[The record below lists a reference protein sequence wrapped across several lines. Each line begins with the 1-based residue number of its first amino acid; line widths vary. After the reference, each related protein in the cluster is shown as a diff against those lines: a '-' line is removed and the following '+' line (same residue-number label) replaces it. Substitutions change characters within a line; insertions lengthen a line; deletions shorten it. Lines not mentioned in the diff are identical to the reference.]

1 VKCASVSMTGNGG
14 CLKRSGLG
22 FDRFEEVRCA
32 NVRRVRFND
41 TLIGNIQMNKS
52 NLVNRGTVFY
62 KG

>member
-32 NVRRVRFND
+32 NVRRVRFD
-41 TLIGNIQMNKS
+41 GTPMGNIQLDKTD
-52 NLVNRGTVFY
+52 LVN
-62 KG
+62 